1 MWAPMAGC
9 VHLKIKTGSSKL
21 PERIP
26 GRGLKKMRFSLA
38 VAVVVAGIS
47 VSGLAQQ
54 TFKVK
59 RSAPEKA
66 ARKSAPVGKTASPI
80 ASSSTSKELQTL
92 ERQTAKTS
100 ASSRSAGKRTPGA
113 GSGLKPVKDKSNPP
127 INFGGSGGGGGKGGG
142 TSNQG
147 SNPYKG
153 RLKQKHARN

>member
-1 MWAPMAGC
+1 
-9 VHLKIKTGSSKL
+9 
-21 PERIP
+21 
-26 GRGLKKMRFSLA
+26 MRFSLA
-38 VAVVVAGIS
+38 VAVVLAGIS

-66 ARKSAPVGKTASPI
+66 ARKSAPVGKTASPV
-80 ASSSTSKELQTL
+80 ASNSSSKELQTL

-100 ASSRSAGKRTPGA
+100 ASSRSAGKRTGT
-113 GSGLKPVKDKSNPP
+113 GSAVKPVRDRANPP
-127 INFGGSGGGGGKGGG
+127 INFGGAGGGKGGG
-142 TSNQG
+142 TTNQG

>member
-1 MWAPMAGC
+1 
-9 VHLKIKTGSSKL
+9 
-21 PERIP
+21 
-26 GRGLKKMRFSLA
+26 MRFSLA
-38 VAVVVAGIS
+38 VAVVLVCIS

-54 TFKVK
+54 SNTLKVK

-127 INFGGSGGGGGKGGG
+127 INFGGSGGGGKGGG

>member
-1 MWAPMAGC
+1 MAGC
-9 VHLKIKTGSSKL
+9 VHLKIGSSGS
-21 PERIP
+21 RNVFRA
-26 GRGLKKMRFSLA
+26 GGLKMRFALA
-38 VAVVVAGIS
+38 VAVVLAGIS

-66 ARKSAPVGKTASPI
+66 ARKSAPAGKTASPI

-92 ERQTAKTS
+92 ERQTAKT
-100 ASSRSAGKRTPGA
+100 AAASRSAGKRTPGT
-113 GSGLKPVKDKSNPP
+113 GSALKPVKDKSNPP
-127 INFGGSGGGGGKGGG
+127 INFGGTGGGKGGG

>member
-1 MWAPMAGC
+1 M
-9 VHLKIKTGSSKL
+9 K
-21 PERIP
+21 
-26 GRGLKKMRFSLA
+26 FSLA
-38 VAVVVAGIS
+38 VAVVLAGIS

-54 TFKVK
+54 TFKAK

-66 ARKSAPVGKTASPI
+66 ARKSAPVGKTASPV
-80 ASSSTSKELQTL
+80 ASNSTSKELQTL

-100 ASSRSAGKRTPGA
+100 ASSRSAGKRTPGT
-113 GSGLKPVKDKSNPP
+113 GSALKPAKDKSNPP
-127 INFGGSGGGGGKGGG
+127 INFGGSGGKGGG

>member
-1 MWAPMAGC
+1 
-9 VHLKIKTGSSKL
+9 
-21 PERIP
+21 
-26 GRGLKKMRFSLA
+26 MRFLLA
-38 VAVVVAGIS
+38 VAVVLAGIS

-59 RSAPEKA
+59 RSTPEKA
-66 ARKSAPVGKTASPI
+66 ARKSAPVGKTASPV
-80 ASSSTSKELQTL
+80 ASNSTSKELQTL

-100 ASSRSAGKRTPGA
+100 ASSRTAGKRTGT

-127 INFGGSGGGGGKGGG
+127 ISFGGTGGGKGGG
-142 TSNQG
+142 TTNQG

>member
-1 MWAPMAGC
+1 
-9 VHLKIKTGSSKL
+9 
-21 PERIP
+21 
-26 GRGLKKMRFSLA
+26 MRLSLA

-66 ARKSAPVGKTASPI
+66 ARKSAPVGKTASPV
-80 ASSSTSKELQTL
+80 ASNSSSKELQNL

-100 ASSRSAGKRTPGA
+100 ASSRSTGKKTGT
-113 GSGLKPVKDKSNPP
+113 GSALKPVKNKSNPP
-127 INFGGSGGGGGKGGG
+127 INFGGSGGGKEG
-142 TSNQG
+142 TSNQS

>member
-1 MWAPMAGC
+1 
-9 VHLKIKTGSSKL
+9 
-21 PERIP
+21 
-26 GRGLKKMRFSLA
+26 MRFSLA

-54 TFKVK
+54 SFRVK

-66 ARKSAPVGKTASPI
+66 ARKSAPVGKTASPV
-80 ASSSTSKELQTL
+80 ASNSSSKELQNL

-100 ASSRSAGKRTPGA
+100 ASSRSAGKRTGT
-113 GSGLKPVKDKSNPP
+113 GSALKPVKNKSNPP
-127 INFGGSGGGGGKGGG
+127 INFGGAGGGKSGG
-142 TSNQG
+142 TGSQS

>member
-1 MWAPMAGC
+1 MWALYGRVRA
-9 VHLKIKTGSSKL
+9 SKDRWL
-21 PERIP
+21 EAPEHIP
-26 GRGLKKMRFSLA
+26 GRELKMRFSLA
-38 VAVVVAGIS
+38 VAIVLAGIS
-47 VSGLAQQ
+47 VSGLAQE

-66 ARKSAPVGKTASPI
+66 PRKSAPIGKTATPV
-80 ASSSTSKELQTL
+80 ASNGTSKELQAL

-100 ASSRSAGKRTPGA
+100 ASSRSVGKKTPGT

-127 INFGGSGGGGGKGGG
+127 INFGGTGGGKGGG

>member
-1 MWAPMAGC
+1 MAGC
-9 VHLKIKTGSSKL
+9 VHRKTGGSKL
-21 PERIP
+21 PEHIP
-26 GRGLKKMRFSLA
+26 GRGLKMRFSLA
-38 VAVVVAGIS
+38 VAIVLAAIS
-47 VSGLAQQ
+47 VSGLAQE

-66 ARKSAPVGKTASPI
+66 PRKSAPVGKAASPV
-80 ASSSTSKELQTL
+80 ASNGTSKELQTL

-100 ASSRSAGKRTPGA
+100 APSRSLGKKTPGT

-127 INFGGSGGGGGKGGG
+127 INFGGTGGGKGGG
-142 TSNQG
+142 TSLQS